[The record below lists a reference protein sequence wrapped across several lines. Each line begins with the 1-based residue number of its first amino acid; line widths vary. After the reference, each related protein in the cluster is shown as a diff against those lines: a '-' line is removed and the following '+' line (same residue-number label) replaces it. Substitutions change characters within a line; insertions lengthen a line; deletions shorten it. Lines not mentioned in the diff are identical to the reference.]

1 MNGFSVEESRVV
13 ENVKM
18 KVIGVGGG
26 GGNMIDHMVREGHKK
41 VELISANTDL
51 QALDNSL
58 AEIKIQLGVKKT
70 AGKGAGTDPEVGKE
84 AAKESYDEIKDRLE
98 YTDIVFIAAGFG
110 GGTGTGAS
118 PIIAQAAKENGALT
132 IGVVTTPFNFEGKR
146 RFEVAK
152 KWIEELKKE
161 CDSILVIPN
170 EKLNSLI
177 DKKAG
182 IKDAFKIVDDV
193 LVHAVNGM
201 ISIVLESGKSDMN
214 VDFEDV
220 KTVMR
225 FRGLALMGI
234 GSSSGEGAAVEA
246 VKNAIQS
253 PLLDNVNINGAK
265 GIIANFKMHP
275 DHPFFDFNEAGI
287 LIRDS
292 ADEGA
297 NVVIGTITDPDIKD
311 FKVEVTI
318 IATGFESNE
327 EIKKTSGT
335 TNINDIKE
343 KTIDTIRE
351 RRKVSGGYDE
361 DFDILDLP
369 TYQRNGL
376 D

>member
-1 MNGFSVEESRVV
+1 
-13 ENVKM
+13 
-18 KVIGVGGG
+18 
-26 GGNMIDHMVREGHKK
+26 
-41 VELISANTDL
+41 
-51 QALDNSL
+51 
-58 AEIKIQLGVKKT
+58 
-70 AGKGAGTDPEVGKE
+70 
-84 AAKESYDEIKDRLE
+84 
-98 YTDIVFIAAGFG
+98 
-110 GGTGTGAS
+110 
-118 PIIAQAAKENGALT
+118 
-132 IGVVTTPFNFEGKR
+132 
-146 RFEVAK
+146 
-152 KWIEELKKE
+152 
-161 CDSILVIPN
+161 
-170 EKLNSLI
+170 
-177 DKKAG
+177 
-182 IKDAFKIVDDV
+182 
-193 LVHAVNGM
+193 
-201 ISIVLESGKSDMN
+201 
-214 VDFEDV
+214 
-220 KTVMR
+220 
-225 FRGLALMGI
+225 
-234 GSSSGEGAAVEA
+234 
-246 VKNAIQS
+246 
-253 PLLDNVNINGAK
+253 
-265 GIIANFKMHP
+265 MHP